1 MTAPR
6 AFVQGPDGNYYV
18 PDVRDNRIVVF
29 DSDGNYLRSIGR
41 DGEGPGEFRYV
52 LLQSLKGDT
61 LCIFDYSL
69 QRTTRILTDGTI
81 AEIVNIRQGGV
92 ALGLHKGPGNLLLA
106 DFVNGRDIEE
116 GVGGISDGITILNSV
131 NLDTVAIVSTKLI
144 ASRFVRRMET
154 EDGPMTFSQGLYQAL
169 FGRPTSRD
177 GEITK
182 GYIWELPVCRRP

>member
-81 AEIVNIRQGGV
+81 AEIVNVRQGGV

-154 EDGPMTFSQGLYQAL
+154 EDGPMTFSQGLYQVL